1 MQFERQEKPIA
12 EIFFSS
18 GKNRTFSLNNQFQ
31 GEVDE

>member
-18 GKNRTFSLNNQFQ
+18 GKNRTFSLNKVP
-31 GEVDE
+31 G